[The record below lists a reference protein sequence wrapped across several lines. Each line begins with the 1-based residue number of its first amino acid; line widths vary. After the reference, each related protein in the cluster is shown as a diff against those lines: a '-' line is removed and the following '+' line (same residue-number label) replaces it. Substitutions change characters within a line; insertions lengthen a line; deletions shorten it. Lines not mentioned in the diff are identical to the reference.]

1 MFLTSKKSCTSCP
14 NLFYITST
22 ENQSKNMFSHVRVHW
37 TGFFHPRPCP
47 WSMVIHFGRWVFVF
61 MTWTSCVLGILK
73 LKCLFGG
80 DDVEFYKLADFKS
93 EIAISFRF
101 PIFKTHIK
109 QIGRWLPR
117 LLVFP
122 YFEDEIKEL
131 KDDEDLHFII
141 SNWKILSITTDA
153 SLRIDLNMCF
163 LDNHQIYLESDAAW
177 YLL

>member
-1 MFLTSKKSCTSCP
+1 M
-14 NLFYITST
+14 
-22 ENQSKNMFSHVRVHW
+22 
-37 TGFFHPRPCP
+37 
-47 WSMVIHFGRWVFVF
+47 
-61 MTWTSCVLGILK
+61 CVLGILK

-80 DDVEFYKLADFKS
+80 DDVKFYKLADFKS

-122 YFEDEIKEL
+122 DFEDKIKEL
-131 KDDEDLHFII
+131 KDLHYFKLNRF
-141 SNWKILSITTDA
+141 SKILSITTDA

-163 LDNHQIYLESDAAW
+163 LDNHQIYLESDAA
-177 YLL
+177 